1 MVIIIKRFIK
11 IKNKKRRIYWKIKII
26 YINKQLKKYNRNLFL
41 NLLWWKNWWMW
52 INIMDTII
60 FNK

>member
-26 YINKQLKKYNRNLFL
+26 YINKQLKKYNRNIFL
-41 NLLWWKNWWMW
+41 NLLWWKNRIMW
-52 INIMDTII
+52 KNNLDTII
-60 FNK
+60 FN